1 MKPFLSI
8 ITINYNNSIG
18 LERTI
23 QSVISQTF
31 KYFEFVVI
39 DGASNDGS
47 LEIIQKNKS
56 AIHYSISEADTGIYN
71 AMNKGINASKGDY
84 LLFLNSG
91 DVFNGTTA
99 LADFIGHKDFGG
111 DIIYGDYKYEVGEK
125 IFPEK
130 LTPLFFVR
138 TSLPHQSTFFKRLVF
153 DEMGMY
159 EEHYAIV
166 SDRSFYIKCFL
177 SKRFV
182 FKHIPYSLS
191 IYDLSGISNN
201 PEHTEKQ
208 AIENEGM
215 FQEHYG
221 VFYQDYKKMLLL
233 QSQLNQAKRETV
245 SGVLKRI
252 IKKIKKVF
260 MSIFLST
267 AKKKK
272 LCQKIPK

>member
-18 LERTI
+18 LEKTM
-23 QSVISQTF
+23 QSIILQTF
-31 KYFEFVVI
+31 KDFEYLVI

-47 LEIIQKNKS
+47 LEVIRKNQT
-56 AIHYSISEADTGIYN
+56 AINFLISEPDKGIYN
-71 AMNKGINASKGDY
+71 AMNKGIKAAKGDY

-91 DVFNGTTA
+91 DILNGKTA
-99 LADFIGHKDFGG
+99 VEDFISHKDFGG
-111 DIIYGDYKYEVGEK
+111 DIIYGDYQFENGEK
-125 IFPEK
+125 VFPDQ

-138 TSLPHQSTFFKRLVF
+138 TSLPHQSTFFKREVF

-159 EEHYAIV
+159 EEHYKIV
-166 SDRSFYIKCFL
+166 SDRVFYIKCFL
-177 SKRFV
+177 SNQFL
-182 FKHIPYSLS
+182 FKHVPYSLS

-201 PEHTEKQ
+201 PQHTEKQ

-233 QSQLNQAKRETV
+233 QRQLNQAKRETV
-245 SGVLKRI
+245 SGILKRI
-252 IKKIKKVF
+252 ENKIKKVF
-260 MSIFLST
+260 MNIFLT
-267 AKKKK
+267 IAKRKNKC
-272 LCQKIPK
+272 L